1 MGLKNNQ
8 LPRYIYHMRIIG
20 YPPGWMKEAVLET
33 SGLSLYDSD
42 GKTSFEEETSLVS
55 GIQYDASK
63 FVNYPGFNSPVP
75 DNYTDEWKALDM
87 PPLQQHQQLSQAVK
101 SPNIVINHS
110 VCKRK
115 SVLADNEAKKVKN
128 DMNDC
133 SDSCSSDIP
142 ENKFSSSE
150 NEETISSPRTPQTAS
165 SKSLS
170 LSKSE
175 GTPILEQGNPY
186 NKLPDADK
194 FAQGITEHLPFEN
207 LPDAV
212 GKYEKMRGVLCSLQ
226 KKLHEIRS

>member
-1 MGLKNNQ
+1 
-8 LPRYIYHMRIIG
+8 
-20 YPPGWMKEAVLET
+20 
-33 SGLSLYDSD
+33 
-42 GKTSFEEETSLVS
+42 
-55 GIQYDASK
+55 
-63 FVNYPGFNSPVP
+63 
-75 DNYTDEWKALDM
+75 M
-87 PPLQQHQQLSQAVK
+87 PPLQQHQQLSEAVK
-101 SPNIVINHS
+101 SPNIIMNHS

-115 SVLADNEAKKVKN
+115 SVSADNETKKVKN

-150 NEETISSPRTPQTAS
+150 NEEMISSPRTPQ

-194 FAQGITEHLPFEN
+194 FAQG
-207 LPDAV
+207 
-212 GKYEKMRGVLCSLQ
+212 
-226 KKLHEIRS
+226 